1 MILVKTKE
9 EGTPP
14 STAEGANGGDGSFAY
29 DIHSLV
35 KAFYPAE
42 DVIVL
47 PQGAAMPAKAAVE
60 GHTVAGGKQR
70 EQAEVTRVMEVA
82 IPQGLPDRKQTKDAL
97 KQGLYQRLV
106 AETGREL
113 PWGSLTGIRPV
124 RIPMMMLSEGKSHDE
139 ILRHMRE
146 TYFCSERK
154 AMLAIEIAERERS
167 ILQQTD
173 YTAGYSLYVGI
184 PFCPT
189 TCLYCSFA
197 SYPVK
202 KCRDQIAPY
211 LDALSLELAET
222 ARFFEGRILH
232 TVYLGGGTPTALEP
246 VELEGVVKK
255 IKSTFDLSSCQEF
268 TVEAGRPDSITEE
281 KLAVLREQG
290 VDRISVN
297 PQTFSQKTLDLIGR
311 DHTVAQ
317 TEEAYALARRMGFSN
332 INMDLILGLPGEEID
347 DVKHT
352 MERIR
357 TLSPDDVT
365 VHSLA
370 VKRASRLKIEMD
382 AYRQYQ
388 MENTTEQMEIAESV
402 CREIGRTPYYL
413 YRQKNMAGN
422 FENVGYAAPGKA
434 GIYNILMME
443 EVGDIAAC
451 GAGTVSKRVFP
462 DGRIERCDTVKDLDL
477 YIQRIDEMVERK
489 RKLFEE

>member
-1 MILVKTKE
+1 MIIVRTDQDDF
-9 EGTPP
+9 T
-14 STAEGANGGDGSFAY
+14 Y

-47 PQGAAMPAKAAVE
+47 PP
-60 GHTVAGGKQR
+60 GKEAPVRQR
-70 EQAEVTRVMEVA
+70 QTESAAEVSRTMDVA
-82 IPQGLPDRKQTKDAL
+82 IPQGLPDRKRTKDAL

-124 RIPMMMLSEGKSHDE
+124 RIPMMMLAEGRTHAE
-139 ILRHMRE
+139 IIEHMRQ
-146 TYFCSERK
+146 TYFCSEEK
-154 AMLAIEIAERERS
+154 ARLAIEIAERERS
-167 ILQQTD
+167 ILQEAD

-202 KCRDQIAPY
+202 KCHDQIAPY
-211 LDALSLELAET
+211 LSALFRELTET
-222 ARFFEGRILH
+222 AALFADRKLY

-246 VELEGVVKK
+246 VELEQVISK
-255 IKSTFDLSSCQEF
+255 IKSTFDLSSCREF

-281 KLAVLREQG
+281 KLAVLRAYG

-311 DHTVAQ
+311 NHTVAQ

-332 INMDLILGLPGEEID
+332 INMDLILGLPGENTE
-347 DVKHT
+347 DVSHT

-357 TLSPDDVT
+357 ALSPDDVT

-370 VKRASRLKIEMD
+370 IKRASRLKIEMD
-382 AYRQYQ
+382 SYRQYQ
-388 MENTTEQMEIAESV
+388 MENTSEQMEIAESV

-451 GAGTVSKRVFP
+451 GAGTVSKRVFA

-477 YIQRIDEMVERK
+477 YISRIDEMVERK
-489 RKLFEE
+489 RKLFEG